1 MKYRYF
7 RNNPRA
13 YDKLSPRAEREK
25 DSSPFFLSFS
35 VQQFDKATS
44 VSASKEIERDYWTV
58 DWITGLL
65 SRISF
70 LPSFECKARRINF
83 RVGRRFYSY
92 EKLPEGGGKKR
103 KGRGGKTCAVV
114 EHPCSSF
121 VLHPFLSH
129 GISSKRGE
137 RERENSSP
145 VKKSIYIYYPPTRLY
160 LQIESTFIQS
170 SPPRWK
176 RKRQRVGKSGSVLTI
191 DRIKSLSSRRAP
203 LNLHEPSISTDEKP
217 WSNEKRSKRKIGHN
231 RRRGRRNG
239 EDREDESVGYESRG
253 QKKEWGGSGKHPRRK
268 DERDLKNLDVRHYR
282 CWIPFERTTS
292 SSLLSL
298 LMRPAFSFFPSLPP
312 SWPWH
317 SFLFFFFF

>member
-253 QKKEWGGSGKHPRRK
+253 QKREGVGS
-268 DERDLKNLDVRHYR
+268 
-282 CWIPFERTTS
+282 IPEERTRETS
-292 SSLLSL
+292 KISTYAITGVGSHLNAPPLPVCSLS
-298 LMRPAFSFFPSLPP
+298 
-312 SWPWH
+312 
-317 SFLFFFFF
+317 

>member
-44 VSASKEIERDYWTV
+44 VSASKGIERDYWTV

-145 VKKSIYIYYPPTRLY
+145 VKKSIYIYTTHLLASICKSNLLSFNHRL
-160 LQIESTFIQS
+160 LD
-170 SPPRWK
+170 
-176 RKRQRVGKSGSVLTI
+176 GSGSV
-191 DRIKSLSSRRAP
+191 KGWARAAP
-203 LNLHEPSISTDEKP
+203 FLRSIGLNLFLLAA
-217 WSNEKRSKRKIGHN
+217 
-231 RRRGRRNG
+231 
-239 EDREDESVGYESRG
+239 
-253 QKKEWGGSGKHPRRK
+253 PR
-268 DERDLKNLDVRHYR
+268 
-282 CWIPFERTTS
+282 
-292 SSLLSL
+292 
-298 LMRPAFSFFPSLPP
+298 
-312 SWPWH
+312 
-317 SFLFFFFF
+317 